1 MSLKFFKSHFR
12 LFLFAFLIAALSV
25 NAFAWGDE
33 GHHITVRIAASFLT
47 PAARIEVIKLLKVDA
62 GNNESYYKTHCPNV
76 LALLKRS
83 AFLTIPEGNTL
94 LSDGLACVAS
104 WADPP
109 LKRERPYTSNWHF
122 VDIPVVMA
130 TSANPTLFTYDAA
143 RDCRTDSER
152 GDCAIQALERFQPV
166 LANFK
171 NPAVKGHEFGEEL
184 TSRAEALKYFI
195 HIIGD
200 IHQPMHCATD
210 KKSKAS
216 VNDPKDVGDMGGN
229 LVFVTWFGVAT
240 TPFGANELH
249 AVWDEG
255 FIGRTM
261 DNKKFTEAQYAQ
273 FLVKNISP
281 DNLKTLQTQPANF
294 RSWAGESYNLSVT
307 NAYGKLP
314 KIDAACKVMKKDNV
328 PQTDRNGKPVMGCYR
343 LSDDYFNANNPIVEQ
358 QLQTGGARLAG
369 LLNTMFK

>member
-1 MSLKFFKSHFR
+1 MSSKGFR
-12 LFLFAFLIAALSV
+12 KLFLFAFFIAALSF
-25 NAFAWGDE
+25 NAFAWGNE
-33 GHHITVRIAASFLT
+33 GHHITVRIAAGFLS
-47 PAARIEVIKLLKVDA
+47 PAARDEVIKLLKVDA
-62 GNNESYYKTHCPNV
+62 VNNESYYKQNCQNV
-76 LALLKRS
+76 LTLTKKSALSTAEKT
-83 AFLTIPEGNTL
+83 AL

-143 RDCRTDSER
+143 RDCRTDSR
-152 GDCAIQALERFQPV
+152 SGDCALQALERFQPV

-184 TSRAEALKYFI
+184 TTRAEALKYFI
-195 HIIGD
+195 HIMGD

-210 KKSKAS
+210 KTSKEA

-229 LVFVTWFGVAT
+229 LVYVTWFGVAI

-249 AVWDEG
+249 AVWDES

-273 FLVKNISP
+273 FLAKNVSQ
-281 DNLKTLQTQPANF
+281 DNLKSLQNQSADF
-294 RSWAGESYNLSVT
+294 LSWANESYSLSVT

-314 KIDAACKVMKKDNV
+314 KIDSACKVMKTATE
-328 PQTDRNGKPVMGCYR
+328 QLLDRKTKKPVMGCYR
-343 LSDDYFNANNPIVEQ
+343 LSDDYYNTNNSIVEQ
-358 QLQTGGARLAG
+358 RLQLGGVRLAG
-369 LLNTMFK
+369 LINTMFK